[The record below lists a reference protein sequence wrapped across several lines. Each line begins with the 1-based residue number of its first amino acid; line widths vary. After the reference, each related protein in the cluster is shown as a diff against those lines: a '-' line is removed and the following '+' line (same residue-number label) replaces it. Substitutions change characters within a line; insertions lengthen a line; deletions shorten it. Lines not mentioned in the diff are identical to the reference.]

1 MASQSPRRTR
11 PDLSS
16 SSSHRRT
23 IHHASN
29 TIGPSEEINHFAEWG
44 QAQDPLDVNGR
55 DKSDDAGPS
64 DYWRRRSPSPSS
76 QVQPAPINWRKLS
89 DQPFDPNAIEDGPED
104 LFWTSQPL
112 SRPATTRE
120 DLPMNGI
127 ENDEREYAKRLH
139 EVMRNDLTQSRSPS
153 IGSDLANLN
162 GNGYNQTYGE
172 IMGTNANGES
182 IGDEE
187 FGRLSSPRI
196 DGMSDRTPSLSLS
209 DTKIVVPQS
218 SIVSPSPGKRTSFI
232 HPSISRL
239 RSHMRTTSSSTQP
252 SLRQPQLAHMR
263 TSSHFSQISEAK
275 SDTLSVGSG
284 ISQRLPDIV
293 PDASSS
299 AGTTPFFVFHPLRR
313 LTMHLFRKQDGNAGS
328 KSSDQSLGTPTAMDV
343 RGMIAVGTDRGFV
356 LVYGFGQDVKHILGN
371 EGSLSAV
378 TTVTISPDQTYIAVG
393 RSSGNIYL
401 YDLASPAKAARATN
415 GLTLQQVL
423 SGRRE
428 GHLQNSRIIH
438 IGFVGSRHTSI
449 VSGDEHGRAFWWSLG
464 KVMGIESN
472 DVVRMLGSYPSSG
485 PEVNANPSKRLST
498 LFAALPLPL
507 DEQSHA
513 IDRHL
518 LSALLT
524 PTKLVVVGMK
534 PNPKTWF
541 RKMRGNLGGE
551 FGGLT
556 GTALWRWS
564 TTNNPS
570 LVYSWGSLV
579 QILHVKAGTDPEF
592 VEGKFIDVQ
601 EPVRALQWYNDNH
614 ILVMTTTRLILVD
627 ARTMTVSESTLLQTR
642 LLTSLDL
649 YSDLSKATVHPP
661 PGSLIGSVKLHRDK
675 LFLLTKTTLQVGTLK
690 HWNDRI
696 LLQVHQGDFLGAIR
710 TALAYYEDR
719 AEGNTINLPEDPDER
734 KMIVS
739 AKLRELLL
747 ASLRWAFSPDRLTDD
762 SHYGQGVDLTSLF
775 EGLASASIEACLAM
789 HNLPFLF
796 DEAYD
801 QFAQAGIQGIFL
813 RLLEPHILSGRVRD
827 IPPTMFQALI
837 SMHEDRGEPDK
848 AEAII
853 WNVEPTSLD
862 IDRAITLCE
871 EHGLWDALIHVYT
884 RAMKDYVA
892 PLVKLI
898 NVVRDIQQD
907 RLNRPYLAGDL
918 ADQDLEGWAPNA
930 YKLYAYVESVLSGLS
945 YPSGQ
950 PLPELEAN
958 AARNEVYSFIFA
970 GRTISWP
977 TTSDLVLTNDGAE
990 PPYPYLNLLLRFD
1003 AEAFLHSMDIAF
1015 EDPYLNDTS
1024 GAMNR
1029 QSIVNLMLDVM
1040 DPEYFHP
1047 GDITF
1052 LHIFVARNLPKY
1064 PQFLFIPPSTLHR
1077 ILVSL
1082 ASDPD
1087 QSTREDRQLAAE
1099 YLLSAYTP
1107 HDSEAMLRLFDQAGF
1122 YRILRTSY
1130 RREHKWAKLIHTLL
1144 RDPDSDDQIFDS
1156 LDDIITSASASSE
1169 INAAITEV
1177 LPQLL
1182 SLGVRQTALLLDRDL
1197 PLCHG
1202 QAIENL
1208 AAAPLKQL
1216 AYLRCLLEPDIDE
1229 TGTTQPSTK
1238 IERPLRHLYVNLL
1251 CQNDLNH
1258 VITFLDARGPD
1269 SFDLRQ
1275 LVTDCES
1282 HGCFEGQLWALD
1294 RQNKTK
1300 ETFDAFGDIL
1310 RTQGAD
1316 LNEAILSCE
1325 AGSIHMTL
1333 STVQTVSKMATRIC
1347 QEHSQ
1352 SSITAEVEDMW
1363 LGVLHEIIEL
1373 VHSTSAMQLPVPTEP
1388 IKVCMEALR
1397 GIVQETLASLVSS
1410 SSSALSLP
1418 RLFKRLVDASTSAS
1432 PGSKK
1437 GRTYAE
1443 FRTILTGM
1451 LDSYRSEGEL
1461 LNMTTRLIE
1470 ADLFD
1475 ILVELKVK
1483 RESGW
1488 RSVSCDCDACGDLIE
1503 GSNTIIWADGRIIHS
1518 SCEAGREV

>member
-232 HPSISRL
+232 
-239 RSHMRTTSSSTQP
+239 
-252 SLRQPQLAHMR
+252 
-263 TSSHFSQISEAK
+263 
-275 SDTLSVGSG
+275 
-284 ISQRLPDIV
+284 
-293 PDASSS
+293 
-299 AGTTPFFVFHPLRR
+299 
-313 LTMHLFRKQDGNAGS
+313 
-328 KSSDQSLGTPTAMDV
+328 
-343 RGMIAVGTDRGFV
+343 
-356 LVYGFGQDVKHILGN
+356 
-371 EGSLSAV
+371 LSAV

-601 EPVRALQWYNDNH
+601 EPH